1 MSGQNTH
8 ASRGVDRLR
17 DEMLFTVPLSPS
29 GLFTEQLFTGD
40 GTDEGTPERAW
51 RIKIGKARP
60 FRSGSRSCISGVA
73 AV

>member
-1 MSGQNTH
+1 
-8 ASRGVDRLR
+8 
-17 DEMLFTVPLSPS
+17 MLFTVPLFTEP
-29 GLFTEQLFTGD
+29 LFTEQQFTGD

-60 FRSGSRSCISGVA
+60 FRSGSRSCIRGVA